1 MKTTSSLLL
10 ALTLLNTAQAGL
22 ITDPLSVTTEGYPL
36 ILQGLITDPL
46 SALDPQFQVPPST
59 RQEGFRPAAATGEP
73 QEPRQT
79 ENGGHAVQ
87 VPVDY
92 RSDSGMLPLN
102 VDEMGE
108 PVGYRRLDDGFIP
121 SIVENGYRDTRFPND
136 QAQIVIK
143 AEFPDYLPLD
153 ERLPIELD
161 ENGVPVTR
169 DFANGTDVLD
179 WIVGLIGDLSTD
191 STLRLSDLM
200 MNPEVHAALHA
211 PGPQGDELRGYVDWL
226 IMTGLVIGFD
236 GMDGSDDLYGDQG
249 DDELADQ
256 AGDQSTEHI
265 ILGGPGGDTLQ
276 PYNPSV
282 ILGGPG
288 GDTLQP
294 DHSSIILGGPGGDTL
309 QPYNPSIILGGPGG
323 DTLAGDSQD
332 HNPDVFND

>member
-10 ALTLLNTAQAGL
+10 ALALLNTAQAGL
-22 ITDPLSVTTEGYPL
+22 INEPLSVNPNAPTQPVNAPHNPL

-46 SALDPQFQVPPST
+46 GVANQQYAVLPPSGS
-59 RQEGFRPAAATGEP
+59 EGFRPRAVTGEP
-73 QEPRQT
+73 LEPRQT

-108 PVGYRRLDDGFIP
+108 PVGYRQLEEGFIP
-121 SIVENGYRDTRFPND
+121 SVVQNGYRETRFPD
-136 QAQIVIK
+136 DESQLVIR
-143 AEFPDYLPLD
+143 AESPDRLPLD
-153 ERLPIELD
+153 EMLPIILD

-169 DFANGTDVLD
+169 HFSEGAEVMD
-179 WIVGLIGDLSTD
+179 WIVGLIGNLSTD

-200 MNPEVHAALHA
+200 MNPAVHAALHA
-211 PGPQGDELRGYVDWL
+211 PGPEGDELRGYMDWL

-236 GMDGSDDLYGDQG
+236 GMDGSDDLYGNQG

-256 AGDQSTEHI
+256 APEG
-265 ILGGPGGDTLQ
+265 
-276 PYNPSV
+276 
-282 ILGGPG
+282 
-288 GDTLQP
+288 
-294 DHSSIILGGPGGDTL
+294 
-309 QPYNPSIILGGPGG
+309 IILGGPGG